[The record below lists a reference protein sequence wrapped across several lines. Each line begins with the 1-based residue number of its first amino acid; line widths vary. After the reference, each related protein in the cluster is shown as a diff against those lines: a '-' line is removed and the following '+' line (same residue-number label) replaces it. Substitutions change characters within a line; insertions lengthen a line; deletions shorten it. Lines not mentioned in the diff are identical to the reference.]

1 MEMNTQLIKE
11 LQNIQGVKIVAVS
24 KRRTKEQIDE
34 AYRHG
39 LNTFGENRVQE
50 FLEKYDPKYS
60 WHIIGHLQTNK
71 VKYIIGK
78 VDLIES
84 LDSIKLAKEIEKQAA
99 KQGLIQKVLVQIK
112 ISEDPNKTGLP
123 YQDALPFIKELQSL
137 KHIQVKG
144 LMCVATHTE
153 DMELVKEEFMKM
165 NQLFQEL
172 KSKDPQIDT
181 LSMGMSHDYKLAIE
195 CGSTM
200 VRIGTALFE

>member
-1 MEMNTQLIKE
+1 MNTQLIKE

-71 VKYIIGK
+71 VKYIIRK

>member
-34 AYRHG
+34 AFRHG

-99 KQGLIQKVLVQIK
+99 KHDLIQKVLVQIK

-181 LSMGMSHDYKLAIE
+181 LSMGMSHDYKLAIA
-195 CGSTM
+195 CGSTT

>member
-71 VKYIIGK
+71 VKYIIRK